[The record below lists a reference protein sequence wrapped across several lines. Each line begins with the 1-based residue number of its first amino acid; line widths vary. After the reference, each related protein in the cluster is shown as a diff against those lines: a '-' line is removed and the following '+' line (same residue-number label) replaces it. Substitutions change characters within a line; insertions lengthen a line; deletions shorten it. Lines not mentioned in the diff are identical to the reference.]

1 MRLLTNEKNILKSIQ
16 IKIRPIAGSSKNAAE
31 FTIENILN
39 SSVIDDLDDVVVQL
53 PNNNDDIQK
62 QKAKNKKLLISILAP
77 LGLITLGIG
86 IALGWFI
93 KVRYFDKKI
102 K

>member
-1 MRLLTNEKNILKSIQ
+1 
-16 IKIRPIAGSSKNAAE
+16 
-31 FTIENILN
+31 ILN
-39 SSVIDDLDDVVVQL
+39 SSVIDDLDDVVVEL

-62 QKAKNKKLLISILAP
+62 QKVKNKKLLISILAP
-77 LGLITLGIG
+77 LSLITLGIG